1 MGTPIS
7 PIIPKQ
13 QASLEHLR
21 GKVLAVDAYNEFYQF
36 LSLIRLPNGEPLRG
50 PRGEITSHLVG
61 LAFRI
66 TRLMLEYNMRFV
78 FIFDG
83 PPHPLKKATLEKR
96 RKFREKAKEEW
107 RRALLQGNYEKAF
120 SKAIFAFSL
129 DAKMVE
135 DARKLLLLMGVPC
148 IQAPSDAEAQAAFL
162 TLKRDA
168 WATSSKDFDA
178 LLYGTPRLV
187 RYVTISGTEFLPSRG
202 IVKPLKPEIM
212 ELDDILRHL
221 GITRRQ
227 LIDVAILVGT
237 DFNEGIK
244 GIGPKTALKLIKTY
258 GSIDRLPRTYREQ
271 LGDYEEI
278 RSLFL
283 NPPVTKNYDVEFR
296 SPDVEGVEE
305 FLFSKGFSRKR
316 IKIIVNRLERIST
329 AKFQSLDK
337 WLDVEA

>member
-7 PIIPKQ
+7 PIIPKRQ
-13 QASLEHLR
+13 VSLEHLR
-21 GKVLAVDAYNEFYQF
+21 GRILAVDAYNEFYQF

-50 PRGEITSHLVG
+50 PGGEITSHLVG

-78 FIFDG
+78 FVFDG
-83 PPHPLKKATLEKR
+83 PPHPLKKAALEKR
-96 RKFREKAKEEW
+96 RKLREKAKKEW
-107 RRALLQGNYEKAF
+107 RKALLEGNYEKAF
-120 SKAIFAFSL
+120 SKAVVAFSL
-129 DAKMVE
+129 DTKMVE
-135 DARKLLLLMGVPC
+135 DAKRLLSLMGIPC

-162 TLKRDA
+162 TLKGDV

-187 RYVTISGTEFLPSRG
+187 RYVTISGTEFLPSKG
-202 IVKPLKPEIM
+202 VVKPLKPEVM
-212 ELDDILRHL
+212 ELGEILSHL

-244 GIGPKTALKLIKTY
+244 GVGPKTALKLIKSY

-271 LGDYEEI
+271 LGDYEEV
-278 RSLFL
+278 RNLFL
-283 NPPVTKNYDVEFR
+283 NPPITENYEIRFEE
-296 SPDVEGVEE
+296 PDVEGVEE
-305 FLFSKGFSRKR
+305 FLLGKGFSRRRVKT
-316 IKIIVNRLERIST
+316 IIDRLERIST

-337 WLDVEA
+337 WLDVGA